1 MQAASSAAG
10 RFIPS
15 FRLKVFCTTLN
26 IGYDGL
32 GSKPQAPVVETD
44 RMEQEGERETER
56 DPACSEVQNQAGQE
70 VSRPDLQ
77 AGQPATE
84 GGKKGTRRHSEFSRQ
99 PSVASGLAV
108 SAAARSGGGG
118 AGGPRDD
125 ATLLKKS
132 LVNQFVKI
140 KAQLEDA
147 AAKHEAL
154 LRDLQRKDTSY
165 ARREAAYKREI
176 ADLRE
181 KLEALVLP
189 QTKDD
194 KALTRIE
201 VMHEQILTQVDKM
214 DDSAKEAKEQH
225 ERDLLTHFRAKL
237 AAVEPTAQ
245 EDAGSEIEVFGVQR
259 LPSVPFV
266 QKLSHD

>member
-44 RMEQEGERETER
+44 RMEQEGERETET

-70 VSRPDLQ
+70 VIRPDLQ
-77 AGQPATE
+77 AGQPAE
-84 GGKKGTRRHSEFSRQ
+84 GGNQSPGIRRHSEFLRQ

-118 AGGPRDD
+118 ASGPRDD

-154 LRDLQRKDTSY
+154 LKDLRRKDASY

-181 KLEALVLP
+181 RLEALVLP

-201 VMHEQILTQVDKM
+201 VMHEQILLQVDKM

-259 LPSVPFV
+259 LPRVPFV
-266 QKLSHD
+266 QKL